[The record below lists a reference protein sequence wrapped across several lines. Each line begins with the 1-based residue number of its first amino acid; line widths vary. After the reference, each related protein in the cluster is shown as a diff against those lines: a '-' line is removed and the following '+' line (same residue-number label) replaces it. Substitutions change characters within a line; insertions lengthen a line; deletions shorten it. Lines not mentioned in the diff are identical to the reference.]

1 MFFNIMRRVLLLLV
15 GLMLLSGLT
24 FGLQVSVAQN
34 TNDTSEG
41 DNVQKDLAEENNPA
55 VSINISN
62 PIYVSKGKC
71 KRIIEINI
79 TNYNI
84 SKIDSFDLINI
95 NGSEYLPEFGYPLLP
110 MISVPILLPKDS
122 NIGDVNM
129 VSNVSSMIGH
139 YNIPCIN
146 ESGYTSCNITGTFPS
161 PIYVYDVS
169 EFDEYKKL
177 RVNLALVQYNP
188 QTNET
193 ILNNYTKLELTYQT
207 PITLAVTDF
216 SSDKTEYV
224 TGETINTSLT
234 VENVGSDALTGLRAN
249 LSLKDSHGIVKASSL
264 SAPFDVAS
272 GKSKTVYTTLSQN
285 LPHRSYLAEMNV
297 KSSTGD
303 VVGSS
308 SNYIHIKSGGIVDS
322 SLPSEGDNVNET
334 GSETSK
340 VKERTQERME
350 EVRQR
355 MERNQQNASKVKKRM
370 EEVRQRME
378 KNQERSNDILEKVE
392 ERVKERTQER
402 MEEIRQ
408 KMERNQERFN
418 ETLENLSEKDKEV
431 HRHGFRVSNAVHSLL
446 ATENWTG
453 GIGEEVSQIAQ
464 DINKS
469 VNKTVEAEQK
479 INNRGGFS
487 KFLFGGDEK
496 AAEKIQSQVNKN
508 QQRLQRLEQSQQNC
522 NCSEEV
528 KNMMQEQIQE
538 IEQEQQRLQQIAQ
551 EEKQNKGLLG
561 WLWK

>member
-1 MFFNIMRRVLLLLV
+1 
-15 GLMLLSGLT
+15 
-24 FGLQVSVAQN
+24 
-34 TNDTSEG
+34 
-41 DNVQKDLAEENNPA
+41 
-55 VSINISN
+55 
-62 PIYVSKGKC
+62 
-71 KRIIEINI
+71 
-79 TNYNI
+79 
-84 SKIDSFDLINI
+84 
-95 NGSEYLPEFGYPLLP
+95 
-110 MISVPILLPKDS
+110 
-122 NIGDVNM
+122 
-129 VSNVSSMIGH
+129 
-139 YNIPCIN
+139 
-146 ESGYTSCNITGTFPS
+146 
-161 PIYVYDVS
+161 
-169 EFDEYKKL
+169 
-177 RVNLALVQYNP
+177 
-188 QTNET
+188 
-193 ILNNYTKLELTYQT
+193 
-207 PITLAVTDF
+207 
-216 SSDKTEYV
+216 
-224 TGETINTSLT
+224 
-234 VENVGSDALTGLRAN
+234 
-249 LSLKDSHGIVKASSL
+249 
-264 SAPFDVAS
+264 
-272 GKSKTVYTTLSQN
+272 
-285 LPHRSYLAEMNV
+285 
-297 KSSTGD
+297 
-303 VVGSS
+303 
-308 SNYIHIKSGGIVDS
+308 
-322 SLPSEGDNVNET
+322 
-334 GSETSK
+334 
-340 VKERTQERME
+340 ME
-350 EVRQR
+350 EVRQK

-408 KMERNQERFN
+408 KMERNQQRLN
-418 ETLENLSEKDKEV
+418 ETLENLSENAREV